1 MPNNNIEEE
10 SALAQFFSN
19 IYTEV
24 FANNQINQKDPI
36 NTTQHLRKEFLM
48 DDKNI
53 NVVETPQLG
62 NNNFWVWGIAGYSD
76 TLVSTGISTMPL
88 SARYEGTANWG

>member
-24 FANNQINQKDPI
+24 FANNQINQRDRI

>member
-1 MPNNNIEEE
+1 MPNNNINDE
-10 SALAQFFSN
+10 SALGQFISN

-24 FANNQINQKDPI
+24 FANNPTNPNAPI
-36 NTTQHLRKEFLM
+36 NTTQHMRKEFLM

-53 NVVETPQLG
+53 NVTQTPELG

-76 TLVSTGISTMPL
+76 TIVSDGLSNMPL
-88 SARYEGTANWG
+88 SCRYEGTAQWG

>member
-1 MPNNNIEEE
+1 MADNVADEN
-10 SALAQFFSN
+10 ALATFMTN
-19 IYTEV
+19 IYTELFV
-24 FANNQINQKDPI
+24 SSPNNPNAPI

-53 NVVETPQLG
+53 NVTQTPELG

-76 TLVSTGISTMPL
+76 TMVSDGLATMPL
-88 SARYEGTANWG
+88 SCRYEGTGQWG